1 MRRAGD
7 IADRGAR
14 RLPMERLIIR
24 LRAAIYPA
32 SWSIVRPLRAMHARV
47 RRETGP
53 RVKLFYQSMGVARRS
68 ETGPY
73 ARALTKALTD
83 AALPGT
89 DIGVF
94 GLSPGRALA
103 DQYRYLEHLDTG
115 EILDN
120 GLRAEKEG
128 YHAFLIGNVFEPGL
142 HELREVLNI
151 PVLGLL
157 ESSVHLACLMGANFS
172 IVNVNPKFVRR
183 VTENVASTGLASR
196 MVSIDRMTFE
206 GGRAVDR
213 GFEDP
218 AVCADIVRQFSD
230 AARVGIAKG
239 AETVIPAGG
248 IVMTM
253 LAHAG
258 VHSVDGVPIVN
269 GLIAL
274 LKTAEMAV
282 QIRRLTGGFTSKQMM
297 YAPPTGQLLADIRAV
312 YGDHVFPDAT

>member
-1 MRRAGD
+1 MR
-7 IADRGAR
+7 
-14 RLPMERLIIR
+14 EF
-24 LRAAIYPA
+24 
-32 SWSIVRPLRAMHARV
+32 
-47 RRETGP
+47 
-53 RVKLFYQSMGVARRS
+53 VKLFYQSMGVARRS
-68 ETGPY
+68 ESGPY
-73 ARALTKALTD
+73 ARALTKVLTE
-83 AALPGT
+83 AAAPGVE
-89 DIGVF
+89 IGVF

-128 YHAFLIGNVFEPGL
+128 YDAFLIGNVFEPGL
-142 HELREVLNI
+142 HELRELLNI

-157 ESSVHLACLMGANFS
+157 ESSVHVACLMGASFS
-172 IVNVNPKFVRR
+172 VVNVNPKFARR

-196 MVSIDRMTFE
+196 MVSIDRMEVE

-213 GFEDP
+213 AFEDE
-218 AVCADIVRQFSD
+218 AVCASVVHQFSE
-230 AARVGIAKG
+230 AARIGIAKG

-248 IVMTM
+248 IVMTA

-258 VHSVDGVPIVN
+258 VHAVDGVPIVN

-282 QIRRLTGGFTSKQMM
+282 QIRQLTGSFTSKRMM
-297 YAPPTGQLLADIRAV
+297 YAPPVGKLLADIRAV
-312 YGDHVFPDAT
+312 YGDHVYPDAV